1 MTNKETIKILVTI
14 IRWYEALKTEEDL
27 NMKHNYKNDIVRLKK
42 KVQKEFDYCDF
53 GITEEDTPEARD
65 RDAKKEVE

>member
-14 IRWYEALKTEEDL
+14 IRWHEALITEEDL

-42 KVQKEFDYCDF
+42 KVKKEFDYCDF
-53 GITEEDTPEARD
+53 GITECD
-65 RDAKKEVE
+65 V